1 MKSEKELKQKL
12 RAVKTSYLVKKYKE
26 RLSKKPCNCVHNYRY
41 STVDVEDPGHNYK
54 HLVDWLDDDDQQD
67 DVNATEV
74 GLCMLNADNPE
85 EWGGVICDDVK
96 TAEDCPFFQAR
107 FSREDIETEFEKE
120 LEDDII
126 VAHNYKDIAALQ
138 WMIGEKVYSWDLK
151 WYQRFRVMVV
161 FWLSKVL
168 QFFSRSGVS

>member
-12 RAVKTSYLVKKYKE
+12 RDVKTSYLVKKYKE

-41 STVDVEDPGHNYK
+41 STVEADPDHNYK
-54 HLVDWLDDDDQQD
+54 HLVEWPEEEPGQN
-67 DVNATEV
+67 DVNPKEV

-85 EWGGVICDDVK
+85 EWGGVICDDIE
-96 TAEDCPFFQAR
+96 TAQDCPFFQAK
-107 FSREDIETEFEKE
+107 FNREDIESEFEDE
-120 LEDDII
+120 LEDDKI

-138 WMIGEKVYSWDLK
+138 WMIGEKVYSWDLR
-151 WYQRFRVMVV
+151 WYQSIRVTLV
-161 FWLSKVL
+161 FWFYKVS